1 MIPLPQA
8 TRDAKEACGR
18 AIHQNREPYW
28 ENTNELSIKTIS
40 LPPQK
45 KKKKPAPSQHVLQEI
60 PINMIISFF

>member
-45 KKKKPAPSQHVLQEI
+45 KKKKTGTFSTGIAGKP
-60 PINMIISFF
+60 N